1 MLVHQRVSPFGGF
14 LSHGATPMYGA
25 SPSGIVGRCHL
36 GHLRPAQRWKTQ
48 RCFDVI
54 FVTFYR
60 IFSLG
65 DLIWSCMFFQ
75 DFKGVLMIFRGVYMI
90 IWFCGGIIHL
100 VSSIKTGDKH
110 GDPAWWCKMDTRWY
124 WRAVCQLESITI
136 LKKGIHHRSKW
147 GMASGAMWIYW

>member
-1 MLVHQRVSPFGGF
+1 
-14 LSHGATPMYGA
+14 MYGRPTRD
-25 SPSGIVGRCHL
+25 SWRSGIVGRCHL
-36 GHLRPAQRWKTQ
+36 GHLRPAQRWRTHPKKWW
-48 RCFDVI
+48 FPKVLMWSLI

-65 DLIWSCMFFQ
+65 DLRLSCMFFQ
-75 DFKGVLMIFRGVYMI
+75 DFKGVQTSFRGVYMI

-136 LKKGIHHRSKW
+136 FNRDPSSKQM
-147 GMASGAMWIYW
+147 GHGFQSYVNLLVIVACS